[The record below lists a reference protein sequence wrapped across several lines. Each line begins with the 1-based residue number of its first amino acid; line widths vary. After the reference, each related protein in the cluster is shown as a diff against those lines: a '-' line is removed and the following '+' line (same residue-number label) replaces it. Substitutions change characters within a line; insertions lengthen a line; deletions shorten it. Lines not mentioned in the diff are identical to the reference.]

1 MVRLEINR
9 TKVLI
14 DILVYGS
21 MVVIGLG
28 VTSWMVYGLLD
39 LMQSEDESHRLLSIA
54 SYSLCGL
61 ISLVL
66 ALKLLPYL
74 PVSYNLLD
82 TVFEFDCTQIKIS
95 KNGWDYIIERPD
107 IIALFDDPRCAITI
121 AFLVNEEFYGLSIF
135 HNFVRHPIES
145 LRESFEE
152 LEYFANNDSQ
162 LEVLY
167 QEHGFELEKVP
178 KRFEKLI
185 GKTDSH

>member
-28 VTSWMVYGLLD
+28 VTSWMVYGLID
-39 LMQSEDESHRLLSIA
+39 LTRSEDEPQRLLPYA
-54 SYSLCGL
+54 SYGLCGL
-61 ISLVL
+61 ISLLL
-66 ALKLLPYL
+66 ALKMLPYL

-82 TVFEFDCTQIKIS
+82 TVFEFDNTQIKIS
-95 KNGWDYIIERPD
+95 KNGWDYVIEKPD

-121 AFLVNEEFYGLSIF
+121 AFLVNKEFYALSIQ
-135 HNFVRHPIES
+135 HNFVCHPIES

-152 LEYFANNDSQ
+152 LEYFASNDSQ
-162 LEVLY
+162 IEVLY

-185 GKTDSH
+185 GKADIL